1 MRLILLG
8 IPGAGKG
15 TQAKRLSEK
24 FKISHISTGN
34 ILRREIEDKSELGRR
49 AAKFVESGKLV
60 PDQLIIE
67 IIKDVIRSSDSKNG
81 FLMDGFPRNTRQAK
95 LFTRMLEELGM
106 SINKI
111 IDISISSMEATDRL
125 AKRMICSVCQAISAV
140 DHPGRRDDARCPVC
154 GGKFEKRK
162 DDDIGIIK
170 KRLEIYEK
178 ETRPLTDYYNK
189 SGMLMEIDGRGTE
202 EEVTERILE
211 SL

>member
-15 TQAKRLSEK
+15 TQAKKLSEK
-24 FKISHISTGN
+24 FKIPHISTGN
-34 ILRREIEDKSELGRR
+34 ILRREIKDKSILGRR

-67 IIKDVIRSSDSKNG
+67 IIRDIIRGNDSGNG
-81 FLMDGFPRNTRQAK
+81 FLMDGFPRNIRQAE
-95 LFTRMLEELGM
+95 LFALMLKELGM
-106 SINKI
+106 P
-111 IDISISSMEATDRL
+111 IDNVVNISISGREATDRL
-125 AKRMICSVCQAISAV
+125 AKRMTCSVCQAISAV
-140 DHPGRRDDARCPVC
+140 DRSGNERDARCPVC
-154 GGKFEKRK
+154 GGKFVKRK
-162 DDDIGIIK
+162 DDDIKIIE

-189 SGMLMEIDGRGTE
+189 SGMLVEIDGRGTE